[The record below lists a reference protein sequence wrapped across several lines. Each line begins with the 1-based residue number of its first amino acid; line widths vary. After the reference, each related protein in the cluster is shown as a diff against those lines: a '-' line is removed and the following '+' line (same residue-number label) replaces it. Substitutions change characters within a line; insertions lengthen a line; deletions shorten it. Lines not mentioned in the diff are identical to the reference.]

1 MNEDQEWVEGRVSL
15 VIDGEPLNLRMT
27 VPAKR
32 VTIRRMLP
40 VFQKMA
46 GSVVAL
52 SVDAVKT
59 AGMSVSCKAGCGACC
74 RQAVPLSEPEAFEIA
89 ELVERMPEDRQKV
102 IKERFEK
109 AVKQLAEA
117 GWISRLDNVINA
129 DDDEREKIVEDYF
142 REGIPCPFLEDESCS
157 IHPDRPIACREY
169 LVTSPAE
176 HCRSPFEGKV
186 RGVPLVVK
194 PSATL
199 NKISRTSN
207 MEGAAGFVPMILA
220 LRWAAN
226 FKEDGTRKTGEG
238 WMADFFTNLTKDSI
252 PGFEGPQS
260 DPDAERSL

>member
-1 MNEDQEWVEGRVSL
+1 MNDDNEWVEGRVSL
-15 VIDGEPLNLRMT
+15 QIDGEPLNFVMT

-40 VFQKMA
+40 VFQQMA
-46 GSVVAL
+46 GSVVGL
-52 SVDAVKT
+52 SVDTVKA

-89 ELVERMPEDRQKV
+89 ELVERLPEHRKKV
-102 IKERFEK
+102 VKERFEK
-109 AVKQLAEA
+109 AVKKLAEA
-117 GWISRLDNVINA
+117 GWIARLDNAVNA
-129 DDDEREKIVEDYF
+129 DDRERELIVEDYF

-176 HCRSPFEGKV
+176 HCKSPFKGKV

-199 NKISRTSN
+199 NKISRTGN
-207 MEGAAGFVPMILA
+207 MDGAAGFVPMILA
-220 LRWAAN
+220 LVWAEN
-226 FKEDGTRKTGEG
+226 VEEDATRKTGEH
-238 WMADFFTNLTKDSI
+238 WMADFFSNLTNDTV
-252 PGFEGPQS
+252 PGFKQPGKETDG
-260 DPDAERSL
+260 